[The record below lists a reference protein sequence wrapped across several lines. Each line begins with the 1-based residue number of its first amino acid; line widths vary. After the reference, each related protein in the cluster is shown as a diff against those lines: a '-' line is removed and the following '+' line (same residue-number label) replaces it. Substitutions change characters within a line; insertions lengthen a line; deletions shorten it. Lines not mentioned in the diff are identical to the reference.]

1 MRLLKRLA
9 DTRAAARGPLR
20 ISELWVFPIKS
31 CGGVRVDASE
41 MDRGGLGDMVALG
54 ICESLQAWAGAQLI
68 SAQSRLNRGSISAR
82 LPPQVK
88 EQVLLSSSEAAE
100 MILRVDD
107 IVQCAPRQRQQ

>member
-1 MRLLKRLA
+1 ML
-9 DTRAAARGPLR
+9 
-20 ISELWVFPIKS
+20 S
-31 CGGVRVDASE
+31 
-41 MDRGGLGDMVALG
+41 
-54 ICESLQAWAGAQLI
+54 QLI

>member
-1 MRLLKRLA
+1 
-9 DTRAAARGPLR
+9 
-20 ISELWVFPIKS
+20 
-31 CGGVRVDASE
+31 

-54 ICESLQAWAGAQLI
+54 ICESLQAWPGPQLI